1 MLDLRIQHIFHLA
14 ILYFSDV
21 ALNATVIPF
30 RKKYPIIPLQVIT
43 VTPFPPDLVGT
54 IE

>member
-30 RKKYPIIPLQVIT
+30 QKKYPIIP
-43 VTPFPPDLVGT
+43 D
-54 IE
+54 

>member
-21 ALNATVIPF
+21 ALNATANYAQTECQFRYCGTAIPF
-30 RKKYPIIPLQVIT
+30 LT
-43 VTPFPPDLVGT
+43 VRSAAR
-54 IE
+54 